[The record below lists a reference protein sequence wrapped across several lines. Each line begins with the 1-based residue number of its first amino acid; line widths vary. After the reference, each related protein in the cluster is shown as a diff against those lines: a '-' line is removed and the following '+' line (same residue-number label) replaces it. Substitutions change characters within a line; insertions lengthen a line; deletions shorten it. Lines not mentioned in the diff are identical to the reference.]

1 MLTAV
6 WGWGALTA
14 TAWGQLPGI
23 VWITIFYVAVFA
35 SAFTTMLVQY
45 AVLRL
50 PSAKVMAYTYLT
62 PLWVILLEA
71 ALGKGMP
78 GVVVVPGIAATLGAL
93 ALLLK
98 SDEPARGSVRAS

>member
-14 TAWGQLPGI
+14 TGWGSLPAI

-35 SAFTTMLVQY
+35 SAITTMLVQY
-45 AVLRL
+45 AALRL

-71 ALGKGMP
+71 ALGKGLP
-78 GVVVVPGIAATLGAL
+78 GIIVLPGIAATLGAL

-98 SDEPARGSVRAS
+98 SDAPAR